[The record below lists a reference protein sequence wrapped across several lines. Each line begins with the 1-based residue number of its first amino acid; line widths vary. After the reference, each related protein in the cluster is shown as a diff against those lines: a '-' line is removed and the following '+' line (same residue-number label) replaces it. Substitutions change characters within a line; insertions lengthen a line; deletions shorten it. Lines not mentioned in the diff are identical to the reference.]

1 MKTIELV
8 SELEKYGIKASV
20 QRMAIMHYLLTH
32 RTHPTVDEIFTALAP
47 KYPTLSRTT
56 VYNTLKL
63 FVEHGATQM
72 LTIDEKVTCF
82 DGDVTP
88 HAHFLCR
95 RCGRILDIP
104 LQNIGGEDFSHMTVD
119 ANQVAEIHQYY
130 KGICKMCLQELEKG
144 LEIEENNI

>member
-104 LQNIGGEDFSHMTVD
+104 LQNIGGEDFSHMTID
-119 ANQVAEIHQYY
+119 GNQVAEIHQYY

>member
-119 ANQVAEIHQYY
+119 GNQVAEIHQYY

-144 LEIEENNI
+144 LENEQNNI

>member
-32 RTHPTVDEIFTALAP
+32 RIHPTVDEIFTALSP

-104 LQNIGGEDFSHMTVD
+104 LQNVNGQDFSHMTID
-119 ANQVAEIHQYY
+119 GNQVAEIHQYY
-130 KGICKMCLQELEKG
+130 KGICKTCLQELEKG
-144 LEIEENNI
+144 LSPDDKE

>member
-1 MKTIELV
+1 MRTIELV
-8 SELEKYGIKASV
+8 SELERYGIKPSV

-32 RTHPTVDEIFTALAP
+32 RTHPTVDEIFTALSP

-82 DGDVTP
+82 DGDITP

-95 RCGRILDIP
+95 HCGRILDIP
-104 LQNIGGEDFSHMTVD
+104 LQNVNGEDFSNMTIEGNRVTE
-119 ANQVAEIHQYY
+119 VHQYY
-130 KGICKMCLQELEKG
+130 KGICKDCLRKQEKVD
-144 LEIEENNI
+144 